1 MRKYRI
7 FLVVLLLIVLGILGY
22 HNREFLFAKG
32 GDTDVE
38 TQADSLPV
46 VSSEDRKSV
55 V

>member
-38 TQADSLPV
+38 TNAW
-46 VSSEDRKSV
+46 SV
-55 V
+55 RQENQLESM

>member
-1 MRKYRI
+1 M
-7 FLVVLLLIVLGILGY
+7 VLGILGY

-46 VSSEDRKSV
+46 VSSEGETECITVRRENQLESM
-55 V
+55 